1 MKAKSM
7 IVFCLQVLAATVG
20 FLLSLLIGN
29 LILPMPD
36 AILGC
41 CATQRISS
49 CAGSVRTQRSRE
61 RDHPGMGGASL

>member
-36 AILGC
+36 AILAAVPPNGFLP
-41 CATQRISS
+41 AQVAFALNGLVNT
-49 CAGSVRTQRSRE
+49 
-61 RDHPGMGGASL
+61 DHPGMGGASL